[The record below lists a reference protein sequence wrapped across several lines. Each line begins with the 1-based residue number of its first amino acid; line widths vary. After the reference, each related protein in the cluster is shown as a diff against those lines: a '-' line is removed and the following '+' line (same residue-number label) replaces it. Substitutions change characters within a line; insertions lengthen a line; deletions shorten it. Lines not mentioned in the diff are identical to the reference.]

1 NMFDLIKKTML
12 MGVGLAVMS
21 KEKAEAM
28 AREIADTAKLSS
40 EKGQEFVD
48 EVVGK
53 SEKMR
58 QELEETVQRV
68 VNENLKR
75 TNLPTRDDIAHL
87 EAKIDELDQKV
98 ASHTH

>member
-1 NMFDLIKKTML
+1 MFDLIKKTML

-21 KEKAEAM
+21 KERAEAM
-28 AREIADTAKLSS
+28 AREVADTAKLSS
-40 EKGQEFVD
+40 EKGQEFVN

-75 TNLPTRDDIAHL
+75 TNLPTRDDIAQL
-87 EAKIDELDQKV
+87 RARIDELERNL
-98 ASHTH
+98 AAHSH

>member
-1 NMFDLIKKTML
+1 MFDLIKKTML
-12 MGVGLAVMS
+12 TGVGLAVMS
-21 KEKAEAM
+21 KEKAEAL
-28 AREIADTAKLSS
+28 AREIADAAKLSS

-68 VNENLKR
+68 VNESLKR
-75 TNLPTRDDIAHL
+75 VDLPTRDDIAQLRARIEEL
-87 EAKIDELDQKV
+87 ERTL
-98 ASHTH
+98 ASHSH

>member
-1 NMFDLIKKTML
+1 MFDLIKKTML

-21 KEKAEAM
+21 KERAEAM
-28 AREIADTAKLSS
+28 AREIAETAKLSS
-40 EKGQEFVD
+40 EKGKEFVD

-75 TNLPTRDDIAHL
+75 TNLPTRDDLAQL
-87 EAKIDELDQKV
+87 EAKIDELEQKV
-98 ASHTH
+98 AAHTH

>member
-1 NMFDLIKKTML
+1 MFDLIKKTML
-12 MGVGLAVMS
+12 MGVGMAVMS
-21 KEKAEAM
+21 KERAEAM

-75 TNLPTRDDIAHL
+75 TNLPTRDDIARL

-98 ASHTH
+98 ASHSH

>member
-1 NMFDLIKKTML
+1 MFDLIKKTML
-12 MGVGLAVMS
+12 TGVGLAVMS

-28 AREIADTAKLSS
+28 AREIADTAKLSAD
-40 EKGQEFVD
+40 KGQEFVD

-58 QELEETVQRV
+58 KELEETVQRV
-68 VNENLKR
+68 VHDTVKR
-75 TNLPTRDDIAHL
+75 ADLPTRDDIAQLRARIEDL
-87 EAKIDELDQKV
+87 ERSI

>member
-1 NMFDLIKKTML
+1 MFDLIKKTML
-12 MGVGLAVMS
+12 TGVGLAVMS
-21 KEKAEAM
+21 KERAEAL

-68 VNENLKR
+68 VNEKLKL
-75 TNLPTRDDIAHL
+75 TDLPTRDDFAQLQAKL
-87 EAKIDELDQKV
+87 EELEQKIDAHD
-98 ASHTH
+98 H